1 MKNKVLAFICAI
13 VVCLMSTI
21 SCAAD
26 RLLPNLKKQEGLT
39 TVYIGKTLLRMAG
52 GRTVVSATAGVVDMD
67 DIVKYLNSVE
77 IVNADTSESVAYL
90 RPIMKN
96 AMAAVNGLNL
106 SMEVND
112 EDSEVK
118 IYTVSGSSDDKLSRI
133 LLVVT
138 EKDEITL
145 IDMQGDIPSGALED
159 MM

>member
-52 GRTVVSATAGVVDMD
+52 GHTVASATAGVVDMD